1 MNRHT
6 ILFPGLLLWITWA
19 CGTAKT
25 NSPQSREPV
34 RDTVTE
40 TPFTGPTHDTLMS
53 IPHAPQPV
61 SVQIL
66 APSAKARGTVLLLHG
81 WNLPYM
87 EWCEKTDFCSKAT
100 AQGYYV
106 IVPDFKK
113 SAYQYT
119 FYPETIERYRSNPTR
134 QWMLDSLFPFIR
146 THTGLLQPG
155 QPSFVLGL
163 STGGRGALLL
173 ALDAPGI
180 FRASASLSG
189 DFDQREMPADNI
201 MTNYYGAIKKFPER
215 WSGKDNI
222 AARASELKVPVY
234 LAHTRDDKVVPFAQT
249 QLMYDSLKHHNPSLD
264 VVFVPVDTS
273 GHTYTFWGACT
284 DEVLQFFGKYD

>member
-6 ILFPGLLLWITWA
+6 ILSPVLLLWITWS

-25 NSPQSREPV
+25 NIAKEQVPV
-34 RDTVTE
+34 RDTVT
-40 TPFTGPTHDTLMS
+40 TTIFTGPEHDTLLNV
-53 IPHAPQPV
+53 PHTPQAVP
-61 SVQIL
+61 VQIL
-66 APSAKARGTVLLLHG
+66 APSGEARGTILLLHG

-87 EWCEKTDFCSKAT
+87 EWCEKTDFCQKAT
-100 AQGYYV
+100 SQGYYV

-134 QWMLDSLFPFIR
+134 QWMLDSLFPFLR
-146 THTGLLQPG
+146 KHTGLLQPG

-173 ALDAPGI
+173 ALDAPET
-180 FRASASLSG
+180 FRACASLSG
-189 DFDQREMPADNI
+189 DFDQREMPTDNI
-201 MTNYYGAIKKFPER
+201 MTNYYGSIKKFPER

-222 AARASELKVPVY
+222 AVRAAELKTPVY

-249 QLMYDSLKHHNPSLD
+249 QLMYDSLKVRNSSLD
-264 VVFVPVDTS
+264 VIYAPVDTS

-284 DEVLQFFGKYD
+284 DDVLQFFSKY